1 MKKRLP
7 RYPSE
12 NISWVLE
19 GAKAEEDDL
28 PGDTT
33 SVYNDYIAPVPRT
46 SVISTSERLFLRA
59 FRAFYDLAAFLQSLG
74 NWGKEVTSSSAT
86 SPDNTEK
93 VLSVRNSL
101 EHFYLPPLSVHRV
114 FQH

>member
-19 GAKAEEDDL
+19 GTKAEEDDL

-33 SVYNDYIAPVPRT
+33 SVYNDYITPVPRT
-46 SVISTSERLFLRA
+46 SVTSTSERFFLRA
-59 FRAFYDLAAFLQSLG
+59 FRAFYDLAALQQRLR
-74 NWGKEVTSSSAT
+74 NWSKEVTSSSAT
-86 SPDNTEK
+86 LPDNTEK

-101 EHFYLPPLSVHRV
+101 DFFSTLNIETEIHCG
-114 FQH
+114 